1 MNILGSNWKTY
12 AAVGGLIV
20 VSILEGTGLVDI
32 PGVTL
37 DQNWLTVLLGSIGLG
52 GLRSAIGKV

>member
-1 MNILGSNWKTY
+1 MLGNNWKTY
-12 AAVGGLIV
+12 AAVGGLII
-20 VSILEGTGLVDI
+20 VSALEGTGIVDI

-37 DQNWLTVLLGSIGLG
+37 DQNWLTVLLGSLGLG